1 MSKEKFIELNNFPH
15 FSIEEM
21 KKRSIEFSNFLKKRR
36 TIREY
41 SSLDFPIEIIMNC
54 IEAAGSSPSGA
65 NMQPWHFVI
74 VKDAITK
81 KKIREG
87 AEKEEREFYGGKA
100 PDEWLQALEQFE
112 TNAEK
117 PFLEYAPYLII
128 IFEKKYGVDDN
139 GNKVKHYYTKESVGI
154 ATGVLITAL
163 HNCGLATL
171 THTPSPMNFLN
182 EILNRPENEKPYLI
196 LVTGFPKDSTLVPN
210 ISKKSIDEICTII

>member
-1 MSKEKFIELNNFPH
+1 MNKNKFIELNNFPH

-21 KKRSIEFSNFLKKRR
+21 KNRSREFTEFLKKRR

-41 SSLDFPIEIIMNC
+41 SDQDFPIEIVFNC
-54 IEAAGSSPSGA
+54 IESAGSAPSGA

-87 AEKEEREFYGGKA
+87 AEKEECEFYGGKA
-100 PDEWLQALEQFE
+100 PDEWLHALEQFE
-112 TNAEK
+112 TNADK
-117 PFLEYAPYLII
+117 PFLEIAPYLII
-128 IFEKKYGVDDN
+128 IFEKKFGFDKE
-139 GNKVKHYYTKESVGI
+139 GNKIKHYYTKESVGI

-196 LVTGFPKDSTLVPN
+196 LVTGFPKDGTLVPN